1 MKLRILGL
9 LLTLSACTNPKIENT
24 YPSSHKDLYRFG
36 SILGSQGIK
45 IGGINDDKKI
55 DENAIKVNRYLWHA
69 SLDVL
74 SSILPITSADPY
86 AGAIITDWHTLV
98 ENPNEM
104 FKIVVTID
112 SKELRADALS
122 LKIYKKVKNL
132 MDKWQNSN
140 VSKDTIAYFENAIL
154 SRASELR
161 QKDKK

>member
-24 YPSSHKDLYRFG
+24 HPSSHKDLYRFG
-36 SILGSQGIK
+36 SILGSQGIT
-45 IGGINDDKKI
+45 IGGIKVDKKI

-74 SSILPITSADPY
+74 SILPISSADPY
-86 AGAIITDWHTLV
+86 AGAIITDWHTLD

-104 FKIVVTID
+104 FKIVATID
-112 SKELRADALS
+112 AKELRADALS
-122 LKIYKKVKNL
+122 LKIYKKVKNP
-132 MDKWQNSN
+132 MDKWQNAN

-154 SRASELR
+154 SKASELR